1 MDHKIHPATTVNNI
15 KSLIPVTLEM
25 ETGQFSSW
33 SELFKIQCRAH
44 LVIDHLSPRPSASS
58 SSSVSTDKDKE
69 TTPKQPADDD
79 WERLDAIVLQWI
91 YGTISNDLLH
101 TILKPNTTAYE
112 AWTTLESIFHDNKSS
127 RAIQLRH
134 SFSNTRLDDYPNI
147 SAYCQA
153 LKVLADQLS
162 NVGAPVDDVSLV
174 LQLISGLNEQY
185 EGIAT
190 ILQQQ
195 DPLPSFYT
203 ARSQLVLV
211 ESRKKE
217 QALQA
222 AKTAGTT
229 LNVTTAKVAGG
240 DYRQDRQD
248 FSSDRQRGRGR
259 SRGRGRGR
267 GSWGRGRSSSS
278 QNFSQNFAPQGNW
291 FQNPSVGYW
300 SPNAPSSWAGPP
312 QWTPWTAPPCP
323 YPTTPSRPN
332 NNHNGNGLLGPRP
345 DQTYHAAYAPTN
357 IEQALY
363 TMSLNQ
369 PDVMGIMDTGATTN
383 MTNEQGLQDPDPHPP
398 VQQQR

>member
-1 MDHKIHPATTVNNI
+1 MWEKTKAMRGTLGD
-15 KSLIPVTLEM
+15 SLRGPKL
-25 ETGQFSSW
+25 
-33 SELFKIQCRAH
+33 
-44 LVIDHLSPRPSASS
+44 PSG
-58 SSSVSTDKDKE
+58 E
-69 TTPKQPADDD
+69 
-79 WERLDAIVLQWI
+79 WI

-101 TILKPNTTAYE
+101 TILKPNSTAYE

-190 ILQQQ
+190 ILQHQ

-217 QALQA
+217 QALHA

-229 LNVTTAKVAGG
+229 LNITTTKAAGG
-240 DYRQDRQD
+240 DYRQDS
-248 FSSDRQRGRGR
+248 SSDRHRGRGR
-259 SRGRGRGR
+259 SRGRGRGHK
-267 GSWGRGRSSSS
+267 SWGRGRSSS
-278 QNFSQNFAPQGNW
+278 QNFYQNVPSQGTWSQSSTFAYWPPNATSPQGTLS
-291 FQNPSVGYW
+291 Q
-300 SPNAPSSWAGPP
+300 SPAFR
-312 QWTPWTAPPCP
+312 
-323 YPTTPSRPN
+323 Y
-332 NNHNGNGLLGPRP
+332 
-345 DQTYHAAYAPTN
+345 
-357 IEQALY
+357 E
-363 TMSLNQ
+363 SL
-369 PDVMGIMDTGATTN
+369 ISI
-383 MTNEQGLQDPDPHPP
+383 
-398 VQQQR
+398 